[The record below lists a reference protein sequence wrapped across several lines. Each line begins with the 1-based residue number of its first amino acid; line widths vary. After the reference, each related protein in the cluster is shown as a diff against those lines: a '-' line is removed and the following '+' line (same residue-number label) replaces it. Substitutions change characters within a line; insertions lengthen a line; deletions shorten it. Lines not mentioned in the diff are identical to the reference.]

1 MKFYSTR
8 NKSVSVTGAEAV
20 CKGISEEGGLFV
32 PSSFPVFS
40 KDEIIS
46 FCGAPYEE
54 TAAKVVGAFLPEL
67 EALCD
72 YTEKAYGKFDG
83 DPAPV
88 VKLDDNV
95 FVMELWH
102 GPTHAFKD
110 IALTLLPYLL
120 CGSKK
125 ITGNDNVTLIPVA
138 TSGDTGKAA
147 LEGFAGVD
155 GTGVAVFYPDGGVS
169 ELQRL
174 QMITTEGGN
183 VFVSAVKGNF
193 DDAQTAVKKAFTD
206 AELVGRLADMGIE
219 LSSANSINFGRLAP
233 QVTYYFTAYADL
245 LDGGQ
250 ISYGDKVDFCV
261 PSGNFGDILA
271 GYYARKMGLP
281 VGRLIC
287 ASNENNVLCDFIRTG
302 TYDARREFRK
312 TSSPSMDILISSNL
326 ERLVFDL
333 SGEDA
338 ELTALRMSALRSE
351 GVYSL
356 SAKETADMQA
366 VFAADYATEEEVA
379 EITETYFEEY
389 GYIID
394 PHTAVAAA
402 VAEKCVIER
411 PTVILST
418 ASPHKF
424 APSVLSAIGEKP
436 TGNEKK
442 DLELLEEV
450 TALPVPQSL
459 ISLSKKEKLFTGS
472 VALDEV
478 NDVILRLAERIKR
491 K

>member
-1 MKFYSTR
+1 
-8 NKSVSVTGAEAV
+8 
-20 CKGISEEGGLFV
+20 
-32 PSSFPVFS
+32 
-40 KDEIIS
+40 
-46 FCGAPYEE
+46 
-54 TAAKVVGAFLPEL
+54 
-67 EALCD
+67 
-72 YTEKAYGKFDG
+72 
-83 DPAPV
+83 
-88 VKLDDNV
+88 
-95 FVMELWH
+95 
-102 GPTHAFKD
+102 
-110 IALTLLPYLL
+110 
-120 CGSKK
+120 
-125 ITGNDNVTLIPVA
+125 
-138 TSGDTGKAA
+138 
-147 LEGFAGVD
+147 
-155 GTGVAVFYPDGGVS
+155 
-169 ELQRL
+169 
-174 QMITTEGGN
+174 
-183 VFVSAVKGNF
+183 
-193 DDAQTAVKKAFTD
+193 
-206 AELVGRLADMGIE
+206 
-219 LSSANSINFGRLAP
+219 
-233 QVTYYFTAYADL
+233 
-245 LDGGQ
+245 
-250 ISYGDKVDFCV
+250 
-261 PSGNFGDILA
+261 
-271 GYYARKMGLP
+271 MGLP